1 MQPIGVIRNNYAT
14 RAWKGCTVFS
24 AVKNPKYSSG
34 NAAFFVDEKQ
44 TSINILIKNKK
55 ERILVKSFRRVLVF
69 LLLLSMIVSLAAC
82 KPKVSKDDGQPEAPP
97 ASAQPEEAK
106 EIKVTDVTGR
116 ELVFDE
122 PATKVVGTHNPSLN
136 AVVVLGGGDKYIVGF
151 GNKDMSRGLYDR
163 VINDFEGLTQIG
175 KGKNI
180 NFETV
185 VATGANLA
193 VIPERFKDQVGEYE
207 NVGVPGIVALPND
220 ESFETVKGTMT
231 MLGRV
236 LGETER
242 ADNINSFFDKKIAD
256 TKAIAAKGKDKQK
269 VLFLGGSSPL
279 SVATSSMIQT
289 ELIEAAGGVNAVTG
303 IDVKGSFADVNIE
316 QIIAWN
322 PDVIWFPTY
331 VEYSAEDLINDPA
344 WGSINAIKNKAV
356 YKFPSELEPWDQPT
370 AAVALGVCWGTHSL
384 HPDLYSLDDLKK
396 DIDEF
401 YNLVYGKTFTLEE
414 LGLK

>member
-1 MQPIGVIRNNYAT
+1 M
-14 RAWKGCTVFS
+14 
-24 AVKNPKYSSG
+24 
-34 NAAFFVDEKQ
+34 
-44 TSINILIKNKK
+44 
-55 ERILVKSFRRVLVF
+55 KSFKRLLVF
-69 LLLLSMIVSLAAC
+69 LLLLSMIFSLAAC
-82 KPKVSKDDGQPEAPP
+82 KPKVSKDDDKQPEAPP
-97 ASAQPEEAK
+97 ASAQPEEPPASAQPEEPK
-106 EIKVTDVTGR
+106 DIKVTDMTGR
-116 ELVFDE
+116 ELVFEE
-122 PATKVVGTHNPSLN
+122 PASKVVGTHNPSLN

-151 GNKDMSRGLYDR
+151 GNKDMARGLYDR
-163 VINDFEGLTQIG
+163 VINDFENLIQIG

-185 VATGANLA
+185 VSTGANLA

-220 ESFETVKGTMT
+220 ESFEKVKETMT
-231 MLGRV
+231 MLGKV

-242 ADNINSFFDKKIAD
+242 ADKINKFFDKKIAD
-256 TKAIAAKGKDKQK
+256 TKAISSKGTDKQK

-279 SVATSSMIQT
+279 SVATASMIQT
-289 ELIEAAGGVNAVTG
+289 ELIEAGGGINAVSG

-331 VEYSAEDLINDPA
+331 VEYTAEELMNDPA

-370 AAVALGVCWGTHSL
+370 AAVALGVCWATHSL
-384 HPDLYSLDDLKK
+384 HPDLYSADDLKK
-396 DIDEF
+396 DVDEF
-401 YNLVYGKTFTLEE
+401 YNLVYGKTFTSEE